1 MNSLTI
7 HSFRFF
13 TEIVTPLELD
23 EHSGS
28 ALRGGFFEAIWKRFC
43 TNKSALTCAACPLHT
58 TCPVSSIVAPLREEN
73 VRGRDIPRPYI
84 LLPPLD
90 GKRRY
95 EQGEMLSFGLTL
107 FGNIIQLLPYIMLYI
122 EMLEEGG
129 LGRRVQDQ
137 HGLRG
142 RFLVKRGESYNL
154 FNNTQHTLYEAGK
167 PLVGTPTLEITET
180 EVQERAA
187 SLSTEHVTLSFLTPL
202 RLRNQDRLLKRAEFG
217 PLVHRLLERFDA
229 LVMTYG
235 VGDSPFLQQR
245 QQLVERAE
253 QVCCS
258 EDATYWKEVGSY
270 SRRQQRVTPIS
281 GLRGHAT
288 FTGDI
293 TPFRELLTW
302 GEVMHVG
309 KSCVKGNGWYKI
321 ENEKGDVAK
330 EIRIS

>member
-1 MNSLTI
+1 MNSLTV

-13 TEIVTPLELD
+13 TEVVTPLELD

-28 ALRGGFFEAIWKRFC
+28 ALRGSFFEAVWQRFC
-43 TNKSALTCAACPLHT
+43 TNKSAPTCAACPLHT
-58 TCPVSSIVAPLREEN
+58 TCPVSSLVAPLREEN
-73 VRGRDIPRPYI
+73 VRGQDIPRPYI

-95 EQGEMLSFGLTL
+95 EQGETLSFGLTL
-107 FGNIIQLLPYIMLYI
+107 FGNIIQLLPYIMLSI

-142 RFLVKRGESYNL
+142 RFLVKQVESCNL
-154 FNNTQHTLYEAGK
+154 FNDMQHTIYEAGK
-167 PLVGTPTLEITET
+167 PLVGIPTLPMTET
-180 EVQERAA
+180 EVQERAT
-187 SLSTEHVTLSFLTPL
+187 SLSAERIPLHFLTPL
-202 RLRNQDRLLKRAEFG
+202 RLRDQDRLLKRAEFG

-229 LVMTYG
+229 LVMAYG
-235 VGDSPFLQQR
+235 SGDSPFLLQR

-253 QVCCS
+253 HIRCI
-258 EDATYWKEVGSY
+258 EDVTYWEEVGSY

-288 FTGDI
+288 FTGDV
-293 TPFRELLTW
+293 TPFRKLLVW
-302 GEVMHVG
+302 GEIMHIG

-321 ENEKGDVAK
+321 ENEKREIVK
-330 EIRIS
+330 ETAIS